1 MGKLRKKI
9 RESLSAKVFL
19 VTMLLLS
26 AMGMLAYG
34 LLAVLMPRT
43 YSNTLNENLDRL
55 AKDFISELKLT
66 QYQDSG
72 GLFAQFLQM
81 GEISSVELY
90 AENGVQVPVPYF
102 QADRAYSAEV
112 YEEGDAQA
120 PAPSCQMDGAEGR
133 VQQEAT
139 ATYTEESGES
149 SPILSNS
156 YYFSFQGEKD
166 RYMLKVY
173 GEAGELAELQA
184 AFLRV
189 LPVLACAVLGAS
201 LLASWLYSYIITK
214 PVLKISRISQEMSEL
229 KLDWQLGSPR
239 SDELGKLEGSLHF
252 LSQKLAA
259 AIFDLQSANE
269 KLTEDIARER
279 ALEQARLDFF
289 SAVSHELK
297 TPITIIKGQLEG
309 MLLGVGVY
317 QDHGKY
323 LARALE
329 IANTLERMVQ
339 ELLTVARLET
349 SQGSREDRFD
359 WVKLVQG
366 YLGSQEDLIA
376 QKELEVRCS
385 LPEEA
390 FLSGNQM
397 LMEKVFS
404 NLIGNAIKYTPQ
416 GGEILISACAQQG
429 KYVFSVENTG
439 AQIPEESFPK
449 LFDAF
454 YRVEQSR
461 NRGTGGSGLG
471 LYIVQKILGQH
482 GSVCTVANTEKGVKF
497 SFFI

>member
-156 YYFSFQGEKD
+156 YYFSF
-166 RYMLKVY
+166 
-173 GEAGELAELQA
+173 
-184 AFLRV
+184 
-189 LPVLACAVLGAS
+189 
-201 LLASWLYSYIITK
+201 
-214 PVLKISRISQEMSEL
+214 
-229 KLDWQLGSPR
+229 
-239 SDELGKLEGSLHF
+239 
-252 LSQKLAA
+252 
-259 AIFDLQSANE
+259 
-269 KLTEDIARER
+269 
-279 ALEQARLDFF
+279 
-289 SAVSHELK
+289 
-297 TPITIIKGQLEG
+297 
-309 MLLGVGVY
+309 
-317 QDHGKY
+317 
-323 LARALE
+323 
-329 IANTLERMVQ
+329 
-339 ELLTVARLET
+339 
-349 SQGSREDRFD
+349 
-359 WVKLVQG
+359 
-366 YLGSQEDLIA
+366 
-376 QKELEVRCS
+376 
-385 LPEEA
+385 
-390 FLSGNQM
+390 
-397 LMEKVFS
+397 
-404 NLIGNAIKYTPQ
+404 
-416 GGEILISACAQQG
+416 
-429 KYVFSVENTG
+429 
-439 AQIPEESFPK
+439 
-449 LFDAF
+449 
-454 YRVEQSR
+454 
-461 NRGTGGSGLG
+461 
-471 LYIVQKILGQH
+471 
-482 GSVCTVANTEKGVKF
+482 
-497 SFFI
+497 